1 MFLDILERSKQ
12 DVISMLC
19 YAANLNKVP
28 HGGWFALAI
37 AGAVFGLSYLWWWG
51 TNTKHRG
58 IVATQVTA
66 CTLSKPCL
74 NQLACHLVY
83 MLHMICKVTR
93 QRLLPVTIPRI
104 ALHADVPLQLHT

>member
-1 MFLDILERSKQ
+1 MLECSKQ
-12 DVISMLC
+12 DVISMFC

-66 CTLSKPCL
+66 CMLSTSCL
-74 NQLACHLVY
+74 RQLACHFVH
-83 MLHMICKVTR
+83 MLHMNCQVTW
-93 QRLLPVTIPRI
+93 QHQLPVTFICT
-104 ALHADVPLQLHT
+104 ALHADVS

>member
-1 MFLDILERSKQ
+1 VFLDILERSKQ
-12 DVISMLC
+12 DVISMFW

-58 IVATQVTA
+58 IVATQVRA
-66 CTLSKPCL
+66 CMLFAPFLSQP
-74 NQLACHLVY
+74 ACHFVY
-83 MLHMICKVTR
+83 MLHVTCKVAW
-93 QRLLPVTIPRI
+93 QRLLPGMIPCI
-104 ALHADVPLQLHT
+104 ALHANVP

>member
-1 MFLDILERSKQ
+1 MTLDVPERSKQ
-12 DVISMLC
+12 DVKTTLC

-83 MLHMICKVTR
+83 MLHMICKVTW